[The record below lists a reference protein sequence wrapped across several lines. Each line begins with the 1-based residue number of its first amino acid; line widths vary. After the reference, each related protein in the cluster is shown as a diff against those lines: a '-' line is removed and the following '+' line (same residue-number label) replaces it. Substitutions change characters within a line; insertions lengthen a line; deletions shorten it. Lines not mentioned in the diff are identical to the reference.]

1 MAESHDAIRA
11 SIEALHSG
19 AALEGKG
26 NVARQHTIVDK
37 NGMSIGIIEVGSERL
52 IIFIEPRANGFGP

>member
-11 SIEALHSG
+11 SIEASLSG

-26 NVARQHTIVDK
+26 NVARQHTIMVKDR
-37 NGMSIGIIEVGSERL
+37 MSIGIIEVVSERL
-52 IIFIEPRANGFGP
+52 IIIIEPCANV